1 MRSIGKRVRTLL
13 DCLELLI
20 VPGTSTAEI
29 ESFVVDFCLKHSL
42 YPSPLGYNGFPSTV
56 CTSVN
61 EVAIHGLPSKDCI
74 LRADDLISVDV
85 SLYDGQVHGDACVT
99 FLVPGESRL
108 RSAPTGIS
116 DLLHCA
122 QKCCQAGVS
131 ACGPGVPYR
140 CIAEAVSQ
148 AALSC
153 GHFRVVA
160 GINGHGIGTYLHG
173 PPDICHCIY
182 EERPD
187 DHGVMCPGHIFT
199 VEPCIAAPSASA
211 DEGAVESYVALPFT
225 QPDGWSVRTSDHA
238 LTAQFEEMVL
248 ITDDGYDL
256 LTR

>member
-1 MRSIGKRVRTLL
+1 MKPNYSPPPNEGNTKRRSLGNPHRLVNKFCPVTPLYNVGPEQICMHLLTGACIVRRKTSLIPMQLL
-13 DCLELLI
+13 AE
-20 VPGTSTAEI
+20 VP
-29 ESFVVDFCLKHSL
+29 SFIRHLWMHWL
-42 YPSPLGYNGFPSTV
+42 
-56 CTSVN
+56 
-61 EVAIHGLPSKDCI
+61 
-74 LRADDLISVDV
+74 
-85 SLYDGQVHGDACVT
+85 
-99 FLVPGESRL
+99 
-108 RSAPTGIS
+108 
-116 DLLHCA
+116 
-122 QKCCQAGVS
+122 
-131 ACGPGVPYR
+131 R

-153 GHFRVVA
+153 GNFRVVA
-160 GINGHGIGTYLHG
+160 GINCHGIGTYFHG
-173 PPDICHCIY
+173 PPDICHSIY

>member
-1 MRSIGKRVRTLL
+1 MALALLLVNLCVDNTGRSSEET
-13 DCLELLI
+13 
-20 VPGTSTAEI
+20 
-29 ESFVVDFCLKHSL
+29 
-42 YPSPLGYNGFPSTV
+42 
-56 CTSVN
+56 
-61 EVAIHGLPSKDCI
+61 I
-74 LRADDLISVDV
+74 LC
-85 SLYDGQVHGDACVT
+85 VHGDACVT

-108 RSAPTGIS
+108 RSTPTGIS
-116 DLLHCA
+116 DLLLCA

-148 AALSC
+148 VALSC
-153 GHFRVVA
+153 GNFRVVA
-160 GINGHGIGTYLHG
+160 GINGHGIGTYFHG

-182 EERPD
+182 EERTD
-187 DHGVMCPGHIFT
+187 DRGVMCPGHVFT
-199 VEPCIAAPSASA
+199 IEPCVAAPSVSSA
-211 DEGAVESYVALPFT
+211 EGAVESYVALPFI

>member
-1 MRSIGKRVRTLL
+1 M
-13 DCLELLI
+13 
-20 VPGTSTAEI
+20 
-29 ESFVVDFCLKHSL
+29 
-42 YPSPLGYNGFPSTV
+42 GYKGFPSTV

-99 FLVPGESRL
+99 LLVPSESRL
-108 RSAPTGIS
+108 RTTPTGIS
-116 DLLHCA
+116 DLLSCA

-131 ACGPGVPYR
+131 VCGPGVPYH

-148 AALSC
+148 AALNC
-153 GHFRVVA
+153 GNFRVVA
-160 GINGHGIGTYLHG
+160 GINGHGIGTYFHG
-173 PPDICHCIY
+173 PPNICHCIY
-182 EERPD
+182 EERSD
-187 DHGVMCPGHIFT
+187 DYGVMCPGHVFT
-199 VEPCIAAPSASA
+199 IEPCVAAPSASSE
-211 DEGAVESYVALPFT
+211 EGAVESYVALPFT
-225 QPDGWSVRTSDHA
+225 QPDGWSVRTSDRA

>member
-1 MRSIGKRVRTLL
+1 MAIPVSLVFVGNNIPPISCAAVQLLVGLVKESVRHN
-13 DCLELLI
+13 
-20 VPGTSTAEI
+20 GTSY
-29 ESFVVDFCLKHSL
+29 K
-42 YPSPLGYNGFPSTV
+42 GFPSTV
-56 CTSVN
+56 CTSVS

-153 GHFRVVA
+153 GNFRVVV
-160 GINGHGIGTYLHG
+160 GINGHGIGTDCHG
-173 PPDICHCIY
+173 LPDIGHCIY

-199 VEPCIAAPSASA
+199 VETCIAAPSASA
-211 DEGAVESYVALPFT
+211 DEGAGESYVALPST
-225 QPDGWSVRTSDHA
+225 QPDGWSVGH
-238 LTAQFEEMVL
+238 
-248 ITDDGYDL
+248 I
-256 LTR
+256 

>member
-1 MRSIGKRVRTLL
+1 MGRAKSLRCVLL
-13 DCLELLI
+13 AS
-20 VPGTSTAEI
+20 G
-29 ESFVVDFCLKHSL
+29 
-42 YPSPLGYNGFPSTV
+42 TV

-85 SLYDGQVHGDACVT
+85 SLYDGEVHGDACVA

-153 GHFRVVA
+153 GNFRVVA
-160 GINGHGIGTYLHG
+160 GINGHGIGTYYHG
-173 PPDICHCIY
+173 PPEICHCIY

-199 VEPCIAAPSASA
+199 VEPCIAASSASA
-211 DEGAVESYVALPFT
+211 DEGAVDSYVALPFT

-238 LTAQFEEMVL
+238 LSAQFEEMVL